1 MLINHTQKIIST
13 KTIHSKEGRK
23 KRKNVKERKKSSEQK
38 IRWDSYIMSDGVDIK
53 AKNKINKEG
62 YFILIKDSVF

>member
-1 MLINHTQKIIST
+1 M
-13 KTIHSKEGRK
+13 
-23 KRKNVKERKKSSEQK
+23 KERKKSSEQK